1 MTNPFIGLTYA
12 QALSQLAESYGSR
25 DALIF
30 RDQRY
35 SFQDLKTQADAA
47 STRFAALGLRPGDK
61 IAILMPNRPEFIW
74 CWLGAAQMGLVVVML
89 NTRLRRDEIAYQL
102 AQSDSKA
109 VVVAGGRDGPA
120 FLEGL
125 SELAPAL
132 ITGTPGA
139 LASEALP
146 ELNYIIATE
155 NPDVPYA
162 GVTVWSQIETE
173 NRPLPPMAS
182 DPNQPALIAYSSG
195 TTALPKGAMIT
206 HCVWRKG
213 WDIGTPID
221 LTENDCLYMAIP
233 MFGSMATMNGTC
245 PFWVRGAKV
254 VLGEQFDAGRCLEAI
269 ERERVTS
276 MHVLPPMVPQIVKH
290 PDFARWDRSS
300 LRMGNVLSLDP
311 DVLSAVEDVIGFPGT
326 ITGYGMTETTTVV
339 TRNRWD
345 DPRAVRHGTQG
356 RPLPDIEVKLVDP
369 KTLGTVPIGEPGEI
383 WVRGYCVML
392 GYYKKP
398 DETARAITPDGW
410 LRTGDLCR
418 QDENGRIALVGRL
431 GDAYKARGFNVA
443 PAEIEYVLQKHP
455 AVETCAIVGVPDL
468 GQGEIGV
475 AFIVCKP
482 GEQATEADILGY
494 LKPKIAGYKMPGQVF
509 FTDALPL
516 TSGTGKVQK
525 FKLREEAVRR
535 RGEAPQPVREEAVH
549 VDHSP

>member
-1 MTNPFIGLTYA
+1 MTNSFHGLTYA
-12 QALSQLAESYGSR
+12 QALTSLAERFGSR
-25 DALIF
+25 DALVY

-35 SFQDLKTQADAA
+35 SFRDLKMLADDA
-47 STRFAALGLRPGDK
+47 SKRFAGLGLVPGDK
-61 IAILMPNRPEFIW
+61 ISILMPNRPEFIS

-102 AQSDSKA
+102 GQSDSKA
-109 VVVAGGRDGPA
+109 VIIAGDRDGPD

-125 SELAPAL
+125 SELVPAL
-132 ITGTPGA
+132 KAGSPRT

-146 ELNYIIATE
+146 ELKYVIAAE
-155 NPDVPYA
+155 NPDADYP
-162 GVTVWSQIETE
+162 GVTGWTE
-173 NRPLPPMAS
+173 IDIKDQPLPPMAS

-254 VLGEQFDAGRCLEAI
+254 VLGEQFDAGRFLEAV

-276 MHVLPPMVPQIVKH
+276 MHVLPPMISQIVGH
-290 PDFARWDRSS
+290 PDFATRDRSS
-300 LRMGNVLSLDP
+300 LRMGNVLSLDL
-311 DVLSAVEDVIGFPGT
+311 DILSAVEDVIGFPGT

-345 DPRAVRHGTQG
+345 DPRQVRHGTQG

-369 KTLGTVPIGEPGEI
+369 LTLEPVPVGEPGEI

-398 DETARAITPDGW
+398 EETARAITADGW

-418 QDENGRIALVGRL
+418 RDENGRIALIGRL
-431 GDAYKARGFNVA
+431 GDTYKSRGFNVA

-455 AVETCAIVGVPDL
+455 AVENCAIVGVPDAR
-468 GQGEIGV
+468 QGEIGV
-475 AFIVCKP
+475 AFIVNKP
-482 GEQATEADILGY
+482 GEQATEAEILAY
-494 LKPKIAGYKMPGQVF
+494 LKPKIAGYKMPGQVY

-516 TSGTGKVQK
+516 TSGTGKIQK
-525 FKLREEAVRR
+525 FKLRDEALRR
-535 RGEAPQPVREEAVH
+535 RGDAPQPAV
-549 VDHSP
+549 

>member
-1 MTNPFIGLTYA
+1 MINPFLGLTYA
-12 QALSQLAESYGSR
+12 QALAALADRYGAR
-25 DALIF
+25 DALVF
-30 RDQRY
+30 RDRRY
-35 SFQDLKTQADAA
+35 SFRDLKACADDA
-47 STRFAALGLRPGDK
+47 SKRFAALGLMPGDK
-61 IAILMPNRPEFIW
+61 VSILMPNRPEFIW

-102 AQSDSKA
+102 AQSDSNA
-109 VVVAGGRDGPA
+109 VVIAGGKDGPD

-132 ITGTPGA
+132 KSGAPGA
-139 LASEALP
+139 LASDVLP
-146 ELNYIIATE
+146 ELKYVVCCEPAG
-155 NPDVPYA
+155 DAYG
-162 GVTVWSQIETE
+162 GVTVWSEISVDDQ
-173 NRPLPPMAS
+173 PMPPMAT
-182 DPNQPALIAYSSG
+182 DPDQPALIAYSSG

-254 VLGEQFDAGRCLEAI
+254 VLGEQFDAGHLLEAI

-276 MHVLPPMVPQIVKH
+276 MHVLPPMIPQIVEH
-290 PDFARWDRSS
+290 PNFKRRDRSS

-311 DVLSAVEDVIGFPGT
+311 DILAAVEDVIGFPGT

-345 DPRAVRHGTQG
+345 DARDVRHGTQG

-369 KTLGTVPIGEPGEI
+369 KTLEPVPVGEPGEI

-392 GYYKKP
+392 GYYKKLE
-398 DETARAITPDGW
+398 ETARAITPDGW

-418 QDENGRIALVGRL
+418 QDQSGRIALIGRL
-431 GDAYKARGFNVA
+431 GDAYKSRGFNVA

-455 AVETCAIVGVPDL
+455 AVETCAIVGVPDPR
-468 GQGEIGV
+468 QGEIGI
-475 AFIVCKP
+475 AFVVRKP
-482 GEQATEADILGY
+482 GEQATENDVLAY
-494 LKPKIAGYKMPGQVF
+494 LKPKIAGYKMPGHVYF
-509 FTDALPL
+509 IDVLPL

-525 FKLREEAVRR
+525 FKLREEALRR
-535 RGEAPQPVREEAVH
+535 SVDAPQPAE
-549 VDHSP
+549 